1 MKKYLCSL
9 LFMAM
14 SLLLLSSC
22 GLEQLP
28 KTKGWK
34 PTIYEAFNN
43 FKGVTMTIKEGTI
56 SSTGLTVILE
66 NNSDKQGLFGEDFS
80 LEKNINGKWYQVPI
94 STDENYGFNSIGYD
108 LPSSDVKE
116 WNASWDE
123 LYGSL
128 EAGEYRIVKEI
139 LDFRT
144 SGDFDKYYLTAEFV
158 VD

>member
-9 LFMAM
+9 VFMAM
-14 SLLLLSSC
+14 SLFVLSGC
-22 GLEQLP
+22 GSEQLP
-28 KTKGWK
+28 EAEGWK
-34 PTIYEAFNN
+34 PTIYETTNN
-43 FKGVTMTIKEGTI
+43 FKGVTMIIKEGTV
-56 SSTGLTVILE
+56 SSKGLTVILE

-80 LEKNINGKWYQVPI
+80 LEKKINGKWYQVPI
-94 STDENYGFNSIGYD
+94 STDGNYGFNSIGYD
-108 LPSSDVKE
+108 LASSDARE
-116 WNASWDE
+116 WKAHWDS